1 MDLLMNGLLMAAT
14 LFAGGYCWVL
24 GRRVQDLKSLD
35 RGLGGSIVTLT
46 RQIELA
52 RTTLDEARGASK
64 ETRADLDRLIGK
76 ADAAANQLKL
86 LIAAAPIYPQP
97 PRTPQPAPV
106 PAAPA
111 PAPAPTLAAPA
122 APAAPLAP
130 EWPPV
135 ARAAAPLRPLTLP
148 EMPVADA
155 AASAEPPV
163 ERPAVPAPAAPG
175 VPAMNLAEVPK
186 PRALAPVENPLRRA
200 KGPAKGA
207 GPGHAAGASDDA
219 GHSEDAILE
228 ALTALAG
235 GGR

>member
-97 PRTPQPAPV
+97 PRAAQPAPV

-111 PAPAPTLAAPA
+111 RRTDGRAGPA
-122 APAAPLAP
+122 APVPSG
-130 EWPPV
+130 PP
-135 ARAAAPLRPLTLP
+135 
-148 EMPVADA
+148 
-155 AASAEPPV
+155 S
-163 ERPAVPAPAAPG
+163 PG
-175 VPAMNLAEVPK
+175 
-186 PRALAPVENPLRRA
+186 PRRRC
-200 KGPAKGA
+200 
-207 GPGHAAGASDDA
+207 
-219 GHSEDAILE
+219 
-228 ALTALAG
+228 
-235 GGR
+235 GR

>member
-52 RTTLDEARGASK
+52 RTTLDEARGASG

-86 LIAAAPIYPQP
+86 LIAAAPIYPHA
-97 PRTPQPAPV
+97 PRPSESTPAPI
-106 PAAPA
+106 
-111 PAPAPTLAAPA
+111 PTAAPA
-122 APAAPLAP
+122 AAPAGPDALEWPTLVRPAAPK
-130 EWPPV
+130 PP
-135 ARAAAPLRPLTLP
+135 ARPLTLP
-148 EMPVADA
+148 EMPDA
-155 AASAEPPV
+155 AAFARAEPPV
-163 ERPAVPAPAAPG
+163 ERPDEPAPANPG
-175 VPAMNLAEVPK
+175 APAMNLAEVPK

-200 KGPAKGA
+200 RGA
-207 GPGHAAGASDDA
+207 GRGAASAAPAESGP
-219 GHSEDAILE
+219 SEDAILE

>member
-52 RTTLDEARGASK
+52 RTTLDEARGASR

-76 ADAAANQLKL
+76 ADAAANHLKL
-86 LIAAAPIYPQP
+86 LIAAAPVYSPP
-97 PRTPQPAPV
+97 PRPAEPVAPGPTAAAPMPV
-106 PAAPA
+106 PAER
-111 PAPAPTLAAPA
+111 PA
-122 APAAPLAP
+122 AGRAEAPK
-130 EWPPV
+130 PPG
-135 ARAAAPLRPLTLP
+135 RPLTLP
-148 EMPVADA
+148 DMPDTAVFAKV
-155 AASAEPPV
+155 EPPV
-163 ERPAVPAPAAPG
+163 ERSAEPAPASPG

-200 KGPAKGA
+200 RGAGKGPAFGTGAPAVA
-207 GPGHAAGASDDA
+207 GPN
-219 GHSEDAILE
+219 EDAILE
-228 ALTALAG
+228 ALTLLAG